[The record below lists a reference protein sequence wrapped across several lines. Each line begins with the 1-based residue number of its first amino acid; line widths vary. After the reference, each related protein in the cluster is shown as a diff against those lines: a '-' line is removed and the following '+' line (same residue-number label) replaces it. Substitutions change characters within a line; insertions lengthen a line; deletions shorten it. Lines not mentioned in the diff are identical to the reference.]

1 MTMTCSETGETWMG
15 GCGERAKN
23 PQDSRQDTIREGRVT
38 GAISRA
44 EPTLRAKHWLLLLID
59 EESET

>member
-1 MTMTCSETGETWMG
+1 MG

-23 PQDSRQDTIREGRVT
+23 PQDSRQDTIREGLVT